1 MKTVKLVVSALLFLL
16 TATKTFAQNL
26 PISTD
31 GSDPKTWDQKQDA
44 VASGKKNHV
53 VIFEDSEIR
62 VLSVTLAPGEVE
74 IPHHHQ
80 WPSII
85 VYDRPVKSENRD
97 GKGNLLP
104 PKRPAGDKVEL
115 PLVIRVAPE
124 ALHSVSNLD
133 TKPLHLIRVEFKN
146 GFPKQ

>member
-1 MKTVKLVVSALLFLL
+1 MKTVKLVASALLLA
-16 TATKTFAQNL
+16 ATQTFAQDL

-31 GSDPKTWDQKQDA
+31 GTDPKTWNPKQDA
-44 VASGKKNHV
+44 LASGKKNHV
-53 VIFEDSEIR
+53 VIFEDSKIR
-62 VLSVTLAPGEVE
+62 VLSVTVAPGEVE

-85 VYDRPVKSENRD
+85 VYDSPVKSENRD
-97 GKGNLLP
+97 GKGNLLA
-104 PKRPAGDKVEL
+104 PKQRAGDKVEL
-115 PLVIRVAPE
+115 PRVIRVPPE

-133 TKPLHLIRVEFKN
+133 AKPLHLIRIEFKD

>member
-1 MKTVKLVVSALLFLL
+1 MKTMTIVVGALLLA
-16 TATKTFAQNL
+16 ATQTLAQNL
-26 PISTD
+26 PLSTD
-31 GSDPKTWDQKQDA
+31 GTDPRTWDPKQDA
-44 VASGKKNHV
+44 LDSGKKNHV

-62 VLSVTLAPGEVE
+62 VLSVTVAPGEVE

-104 PKRPAGDKVEL
+104 GKGPAGDKVEL
-115 PLVIRVAPE
+115 PRVIRVPPE

-133 TKPLHLIRVEFKN
+133 AKSLHLIRIEFKN

>member
-1 MKTVKLVVSALLFLL
+1 MKTMKLVAGVLLLAATQAL
-16 TATKTFAQNL
+16 AQDL
-26 PISTD
+26 PLSTD
-31 GSDPKTWDQKQDA
+31 GTDPKSWDPKQDA
-44 VASGKKNHV
+44 AASGKKNHV

-62 VLSVTLAPGEVE
+62 VLSVTVAPGQVE

-104 PKRPAGDKVEL
+104 PKGRAGEKVEL
-115 PLVIRVAPE
+115 PRVIRVPPE

-133 TKPLHLIRVEFKN
+133 TKTLHLIRIEFKN

>member
-1 MKTVKLVVSALLFLL
+1 MNLLRFLAGALLFSIGQV
-16 TATKTFAQNL
+16 FAQEM

-31 GSDPKTWDQKQDA
+31 GTDPQTWAPQQDA
-44 VASGKKNHV
+44 VVAGVKNHV

-62 VLSVTLAPGEVE
+62 VLSVTVQPGEVE
-74 IPHHHQ
+74 VLHHHR

-97 GKGNLLP
+97 AKGNLLA
-104 PKRPAGDKVEL
+104 PKRPAGDKPEL
-115 PLVIRVAPE
+115 PRIIRLPPE

-133 TKPLHLIRVEFKN
+133 KIPLHLIRVEFKN

>member
-1 MKTVKLVVSALLFLL
+1 MKTVKLVVSALLLL
-16 TATKTFAQNL
+16 ASARTFAQVL

-31 GSDPKTWDQKQDA
+31 GTDPKTWDPKQDA
-44 VASGKKNHV
+44 VASGKRNHV

-62 VLSVTLAPGEVE
+62 VLSVTVAPGDVE

-80 WPSII
+80 WPSVI

-97 GKGNLLP
+97 GKGNLLA

-115 PLVIRVAPE
+115 PRVIRVAPE

-133 TKPLHLIRVEFKN
+133 TKPLHLIRVEYKN

>member
-1 MKTVKLVVSALLFLL
+1 MKLKALISAACLCLGFIGQSC
-16 TATKTFAQNL
+16 AQEM

-31 GSDPKTWDQKQDA
+31 GTDPKTWDPKQDA
-44 VASGKKNHV
+44 IIAGEKNHV
-53 VIFEDSEIR
+53 VIFEDAELR
-62 VLSVTLAPGEVE
+62 VLSVTVQPGEVE
-74 IPHHHQ
+74 VPHHHR

-85 VYDRPVKSENRD
+85 VYDRPVKSEKRD
-97 GKGNLLP
+97 AAGNLLP

-115 PLVIRVAPE
+115 PRVIRLPPE

-133 TKPLHLIRVEFKN
+133 TKPLHLIRIEFKN

>member
-1 MKTVKLVVSALLFLL
+1 MKKPKTVFAALALF
-16 TATKTFAQNL
+16 TCQAFAQEL

-31 GSDPKTWDQKQDA
+31 GTDPHTWDPKQDA
-44 VASGKKNHV
+44 VISGVKNHV
-53 VIFEDSEIR
+53 VIFEDNEIR
-62 VLSVTLAPGEVE
+62 VLSVTVQPGEIEV
-74 IPHHHQ
+74 PHHHQ

-115 PLVIRVAPE
+115 PRVIRLPPE

-133 TKPLHLIRVEFKN
+133 QAPLHLIRIEFKN

>member
-1 MKTVKLVVSALLFLL
+1 MKSPAAAALLCFTLVSL
-16 TATKTFAQNL
+16 SFAQEM

-31 GSDPKTWDQKQDA
+31 GTDPKTWDPKQDA
-44 VASGKKNHV
+44 VMAGERNHV
-53 VIFEDSEIR
+53 VIFEDAEIR
-62 VLSVTLAPGEVE
+62 VLSVTVLPGEVE
-74 IPHHHQ
+74 IPHHHR

-115 PLVIRVAPE
+115 PRVIRVPPE

-133 TKPLHLIRVEFKN
+133 TKPLHLIRVEFKD

>member
-1 MKTVKLVVSALLFLL
+1 MKTVKLVFSALLLL
-16 TATKTFAQNL
+16 AATNTFAQDL

-31 GSDPKTWDQKQDA
+31 GTDPKTWDPKQDA

-53 VIFEDSEIR
+53 VIFEDSEIP
-62 VLSVTLAPGEVE
+62 VLSVTVLPGEVE
-74 IPHHHQ
+74 ILHHHQ

-97 GKGNLLP
+97 GKGNLLAA
-104 PKRPAGDKVEL
+104 KRPAGDKVEL
-115 PLVIRVAPE
+115 PRVIRVPPE

-133 TKPLHLIRVEFKN
+133 TTPLHLIRIEFKN

>member
-1 MKTVKLVVSALLFLL
+1 MKIVKLAVSALILL
-16 TATKTFAQNL
+16 AATKTFAQDL

-31 GSDPKTWDQKQDA
+31 GTDPKTWDPKLDA
-44 VASGKKNHV
+44 VASGKKNHA
-53 VIFEDSEIR
+53 VIYEDSEIR
-62 VLSVTLAPGEVE
+62 VLSVTVAPGEVE

-97 GKGNLLP
+97 GKGNVLA
-104 PKRPAGDKVEL
+104 PKLPAGDKVAL
-115 PLVIRVAPE
+115 PRVIRVPPE
-124 ALHSVSNLD
+124 ALHSVNNLD
-133 TKPLHLIRVEFKN
+133 TKPLHVIRVEFKH

>member
-1 MKTVKLVVSALLFLL
+1 MKSVKLVVSALLILA
-16 TATKTFAQNL
+16 ATKTFAQDL

-31 GSDPKTWDQKQDA
+31 GSDPKTWDPKQDA

-62 VLSVTLAPGEVE
+62 VLSVTVAPGEVE

-97 GKGNLLP
+97 GKGNLLA
-104 PKRPAGDKVEL
+104 PKLPASDKVAL
-115 PLVIRVAPE
+115 PRVIRVPPE
-124 ALHSVSNLD
+124 ALHSVYNLD
-133 TKPLHLIRVEFKN
+133 TKPLHLTRIEFKH

>member
-1 MKTVKLVVSALLFLL
+1 MKTVKLVASALLLF
-16 TATKTFAQNL
+16 AAAKTVAQDL

-31 GSDPKTWDQKQDA
+31 GTDPKTWDPKQDA

-62 VLSVTLAPGEVE
+62 VLSVTVAPGDVE

-97 GKGNLLP
+97 GKGNLLA
-104 PKRPAGDKVEL
+104 PKRPVGDKVEL
-115 PLVIRVAPE
+115 PRVIRTPPE
-124 ALHSVSNLD
+124 ALHTVSNLD
-133 TKPLHLIRVEFKN
+133 TKPLHLIRIEFKN

>member
-1 MKTVKLVVSALLFLL
+1 MKALKLVGFALLF
-16 TATKTFAQNL
+16 AAAQTLAQDL

-31 GSDPKTWDQKQDA
+31 GTDPQTWDPKQDA
-44 VASGKKNHV
+44 LASGKKNHV

-62 VLSVTLAPGEVE
+62 VLSVTVAPGEVE
-74 IPHHHQ
+74 IPHHHR
-80 WPSII
+80 WPSVI

-97 GKGNLLP
+97 GKGNLLA
-104 PKRPAGDKVEL
+104 PKRAAGDKGEL
-115 PLVIRVAPE
+115 PRVIRVPPE
-124 ALHSVSNLD
+124 ALHSVTNLD

>member
-1 MKTVKLVVSALLFLL
+1 MKPVKLVAIAFLL
-16 TATKTFAQNL
+16 AAGQTRAQDL

-31 GSDPKTWDQKQDA
+31 GTDPKTWSPMQDA
-44 VASGKKNHV
+44 AASGKKNHV

-62 VLSVTLAPGEVE
+62 VLSVTVAPGETE

-80 WPSII
+80 WPSTI

-97 GKGNLLP
+97 GKGNLLALKQP
-104 PKRPAGDKVEL
+104 MGDKGEL
-115 PLVIRVAPE
+115 PRVIRVPPE
-124 ALHSVSNLD
+124 ALHSVTNLD
-133 TKPLHLIRVEFKN
+133 TRPLHLIRIEFKN

>member
-1 MKTVKLVVSALLFLL
+1 MKSVKLVVSALLILA
-16 TATKTFAQNL
+16 ATKTFAQDL

-31 GSDPKTWDQKQDA
+31 GSDPKTWDPKQDA

-62 VLSVTLAPGEVE
+62 VLSVTVAPGEVE

-97 GKGNLLP
+97 GKGHLLA
-104 PKRPAGDKVEL
+104 PKLPESDKVAL
-115 PLVIRVAPE
+115 PRVIRVPPE
-124 ALHSVSNLD
+124 ALHSVYNLD
-133 TKPLHLIRVEFKN
+133 TKPLHLTRIEFKH

>member
-1 MKTVKLVVSALLFLL
+1 MKTVKLVASALLLL
-16 TATKTFAQNL
+16 AAAKTVAQDL

-31 GSDPKTWDQKQDA
+31 GTDPKTWDPKQDA

-62 VLSVTLAPGEVE
+62 VLSVTVAPGDVE

-97 GKGNLLP
+97 GKGNLLA
-104 PKRPAGDKVEL
+104 PKRPVGDKVEL
-115 PLVIRVAPE
+115 PRVIRTPPE
-124 ALHSVSNLD
+124 ALHAVSNLD
-133 TKPLHLIRVEFKN
+133 TKPLHLIRIEFKN

>member
-1 MKTVKLVVSALLFLL
+1 MKTMMLVAGALLLA
-16 TATKTFAQNL
+16 ATQTLAQNL
-26 PISTD
+26 PLSTD
-31 GSDPKTWDQKQDA
+31 GTDPRTWDPKQDA
-44 VASGKKNHV
+44 LASGKKNHI
-53 VIFEDSEIR
+53 VIFEDAEIR
-62 VLSVTLAPGEVE
+62 VLSVTVAPGEAE

-104 PKRPAGDKVEL
+104 PKGSAGDKVEL
-115 PLVIRVAPE
+115 PRVIRVPPE

-133 TKPLHLIRVEFKN
+133 AKPLHLIRIEFKN